1 MREEYKLNNHTNE
14 KTKEKLPLVGIG
26 PKLLTVMCPLFVLL
40 GILNSIYYHFFQIP
54 IHYYL
59 LVVIGAGLITMGLIV
74 FIYSERMLSVAHDS
88 SDLIITKFYAYV
100 RHPMY
105 ASWGL
110 GVLPG
115 IFFLI
120 NSWLFF
126 LTLIIYY
133 ISVRIFIRKEEKY
146 LIEKFGKKYSHYK
159 KNVNL
164 FFPNVKKYK
173 PEQQ

>member
-1 MREEYKLNNHTNE
+1 MNNQAIE

-26 PKLLTVMCPLFVLL
+26 PKLLSVMCPLFVLL
-40 GILNSIYYHFFQIP
+40 GILNSIYYPFFQIP
-54 IHYYL
+54 IRYYL
-59 LVVIGAGLITMGLIV
+59 LFIAGAGLITIGMIV
-74 FIYSERMLSVAHDS
+74 FIYSERILSVAHDS
-88 SDLIITKFYAYV
+88 SNLVITKFYAYV

-126 LTLIIYY
+126 LTLIVYY
-133 ISVRIFIRKEEKY
+133 ISVRIFIKKEEKY
-146 LIEKFGKKYSHYK
+146 LLEKFGKKYAHYK